1 MQNPTLDALWQ
12 DSSVRFDIGSKFIR
26 FRSGEF
32 LVDKLHP
39 IEDTKG
45 NLGDKGTLWITNLR
59 LIWISGNTRR
69 INLSIGYACI
79 LNINTKTMQN
89 DHRRQSDALHI
100 MTKFSGIRYE
110 FIFTHLALNSS
121 IQLFAAFIAVYK
133 AYDTSRMYREMKLRA
148 CLLDNKKLM
157 LLPTEKLYEEIDGA
171 WNLSSDQG
179 NLGRLFVTNIRVV
192 WNSTMNVNF
201 NISIPYL
208 HVTAITIRNSK
219 FGRALAIET
228 SKQSGAY
235 MLGFRI
241 DPPEKVSVV
250 QKQLCSLHQLYWKN
264 PIFGFET
271 NREVENNDEQPS
283 IDENE
288 EDVTIDNSGDQKDV
302 LAAYLV
308 DKVTEPNQFPVYNE
322 ELGLAI
328 EPLPPGYKISDLWM
342 VFSKTGEDKLSTI
355 K

>member
-1 MQNPTLDALWQ
+1 MQSPTLDVLWQ
-12 DSSVRFDIGSKFIR
+12 DSSVRFDVGIKYTR

-79 LNINTKTMQN
+79 LSINTKTTQH
-89 DHRRQSDALHI
+89 DQKRQSDALHI

-110 FIFTHLALNSS
+110 FIFTHLALNST

-157 LLPTEKLYEEIDGA
+157 LLPMEKLYEEIDGA

-179 NLGRLFVTNIRVV
+179 NLGRLFITNIRVV

-208 HVTAITIRNSK
+208 HVTAITIRSSK

-235 MLGFRI
+235 ILGFRV

-264 PIFGFET
+264 PIFGFEM
-271 NREVENNDEQPS
+271 NREVENDDEQPS
-283 IDENE
+283 ADENE
-288 EDVTIDNSGDQKDV
+288 EDVTIDNSDHKDV

-308 DKVTEPNQFPVYNE
+308 DKAIEPNQFPVYNE

-328 EPLPPGYKISDLWM
+328 EPLPAGYKISDLWM
-342 VFSKTGEDKLSTI
+342 VFSKTGEDKLSII

>member
-12 DSSVRFDIGSKFIR
+12 DSSVKFDVGSKFIR

-39 IEDTKG
+39 VEDTKG

-121 IQLFAAFIAVYK
+121 IQLFSAFIAVYK

-157 LLPTEKLYEEIDGA
+157 LLPKEKLYEEIDGA

-208 HVTAITIRNSK
+208 HVVSCVYKTVATISFRLQLLSEIRSLEGHWLLKHQNSLTASFNLLIPK
-219 FGRALAIET
+219 
-228 SKQSGAY
+228 
-235 MLGFRI
+235 
-241 DPPEKVSVV
+241 
-250 QKQLCSLHQLYWKN
+250 
-264 PIFGFET
+264 
-271 NREVENNDEQPS
+271 NDEQPS

-288 EDVTIDNSGDQKDV
+288 DVTIDNSGDHKDV
-302 LAAYLV
+302 LAVSYL
-308 DKVTEPNQFPVYNE
+308 NQIDNSF
-322 ELGLAI
+322 
-328 EPLPPGYKISDLWM
+328 
-342 VFSKTGEDKLSTI
+342 
-355 K
+355 